1 MLGFVMLGFVV
12 ISLVMSGD
20 FFSDDLCRLANDH
33 QILSREMMTSLVFA
47 KAHPEIRW
55 PVARY

>member
-1 MLGFVMLGFVV
+1 MLGFVMLGFVMLGFVV
-12 ISLVMSGD
+12 ISFVMIC
-20 FFSDDLCRLANDH
+20 CRLANDH